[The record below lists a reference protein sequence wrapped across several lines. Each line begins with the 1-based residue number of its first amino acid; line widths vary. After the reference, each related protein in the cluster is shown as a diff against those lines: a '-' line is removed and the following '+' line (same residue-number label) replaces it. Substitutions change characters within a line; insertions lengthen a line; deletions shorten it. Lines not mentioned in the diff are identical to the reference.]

1 MVQIPVEAEGILEFP
16 LGVGAHIGAVGLIGR
31 QKALRLR
38 RQHRAAAVGTSDGGG
53 EQLAPKHCLSRAMI
67 RHALE

>member
-38 RQHRAAAVGTSDGGG
+38 RQHRAAAVGTSMV
-53 EQLAPKHCLSRAMI
+53 EESSLHPNTVSAVRMI